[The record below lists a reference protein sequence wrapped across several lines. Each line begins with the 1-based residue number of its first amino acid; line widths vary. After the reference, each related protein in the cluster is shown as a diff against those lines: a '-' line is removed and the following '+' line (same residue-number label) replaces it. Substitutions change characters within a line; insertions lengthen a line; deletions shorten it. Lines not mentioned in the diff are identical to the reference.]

1 MDYDYTFELISSYW
15 FKGNWNRK
23 ESRAANAIMF
33 PDKSGLLTL
42 HYGKHHVTLVDEIKL
57 WFLDESFTDVVIV
70 CDDDDDDDEEEEE
83 EQGEE
88 PEREKEEVKEEVSDA
103 AEENKE
109 KTPEVVKDEKEEKD
123 KDKENEKEK
132 DKSDKEVV
140 KKEEEPKDSE
150 KKEEISTNKIDCDK
164 DRDLKKKVKKSKIL
178 LKAHRLILASCS
190 PLIRKILDNNISCSS
205 LDNLTIYFPGI
216 KASSMRHLLNF
227 LYTGQTCLKEIEIK
241 ELRELIKLLDIK
253 TDIWDE
259 PQTSYSG
266 VHPSNHKEYEP
277 ISTNM
282 HLDNRLSAESV
293 NLSKDIVLS
302 IDRRQKYVQ
311 NNIVLS
317 DNKRGGFVNGLTAHT
332 RVRTDTRGDP
342 FDYTNVDS
350 KHYSMEEAAV
360 NCTEELNINVD
371 VEDNSSDLEDS
382 GELHISTNEDSRS
395 PGSHVGTSRR
405 PVLTRRSSLNPVNLT
420 VEKNYRRNSVEE
432 RHINNDPDYDK
443 VNPIQKRVLSSNLY
457 KNHMAMSEKL
467 ASQFM
472 KATQPPSQGSNKRKA
487 SDIDEDYPSDRK
499 IYDDRYDDYKKYDS
513 EDSKIHPGYYLSK
526 NLTTYDDKTIDY
538 INKKSFEDENETDDE
553 FAGMAHTP
561 QNVPES
567 YLVTPHRKRRPG
579 FHNSPN
585 QSMPFVP
592 FYFSRDFPSQGNARI
607 KDENRSPDE
616 RERRSPS
623 DYHLVKE
630 SVDNPWTSYA
640 IRHPYNTGRGYDG
653 GRSSSSLGLDSR
665 KDGALQTNNP
675 NNETQDSKG
684 NSSSS
689 PVQGGNVSKMQQLR
703 EYKCEYCGKQFGMSW
718 NLKTH
723 LRVHT
728 GEKPFACRLCV
739 AMFKQKAHLLK
750 HLCSVHRNVISE
762 GSGKFN
768 CCFCTVS
775 FENLQE
781 LIRHLSGPHNN
792 LLLSK
797 NLHD

>member
-1 MDYDYTFELISSYW
+1 MC
-15 FKGNWNRK
+15 KGAAFNWNCRYL
-23 ESRAANAIMF
+23 SYVSNATMF

-42 HYGKHHVTLVDEIKL
+42 HYGKHHITLVDEIKL
-57 WFLDESFTDVVIV
+57 WFMDESFTDVVIV
-70 CDDDDDDDEEEEE
+70 CDDDDDDEEEEEE
-83 EQGEE
+83 EQPEE
-88 PEREKEEVKEEVSDA
+88 VEHEKEAAQDNSVKEEVKES
-103 AEENKE
+103 
-109 KTPEVVKDEKEEKD
+109 TEEK
-123 KDKENEKEK
+123 KNEGEESPAASSPAKEPESKP
-132 DKSDKEVV
+132 
-140 KKEEEPKDSE
+140 EEEPKESE
-150 KKEEISTNKIDCDK
+150 NKKEKDDEISTSKTECDK
-164 DRDLKKKVKKSKIL
+164 VRDLSSKKVKKSKIL

-190 PLIRKILDNNISCSS
+190 PLIRKILDNNVNVSS
-205 LDNLTIYFPGI
+205 DNLTIYFPGI

-227 LYTGQTCLKEIEIK
+227 LYTGQTCLKEVEIK

-253 TDIWDE
+253 TDIWDD
-259 PQTSYSG
+259 PHTSYTQG
-266 VHPSNHKEYEP
+266 VTPPGDKEYEP
-277 ISTNM
+277 IN
-282 HLDNRLSAESV
+282 
-293 NLSKDIVLS
+293 
-302 IDRRQKYVQ
+302 RRQKYVQ

-317 DNKRGGFVNGLTAHT
+317 DKRSGVVNGLNTHP
-332 RVRTDTRGDP
+332 RIRGDSRSDP
-342 FDYTNVDS
+342 FDYS
-350 KHYSMEEAAV
+350 KAEERGFKLEEPSAA
-360 NCTEELNINVD
+360 NCIEELNVNVD
-371 VEDNSSDLEDS
+371 VEENLSDPEES
-382 GELHISTNEDSRS
+382 GELNMSGNEDSRS

-405 PVLTRRSSLNPVNLT
+405 QILTRRRSSLNPVNLT

-432 RHINNDPDYDK
+432 RHITNDQEYDK
-443 VNPIQKRVLSSNLY
+443 GYCIQKKVLNSNLF
-457 KNHMAMSEKL
+457 KNHMPMSEKL
-467 ASQFM
+467 ASQFV
-472 KATQPPSQGSNKRKA
+472 KATQAPSLLNNKRKA
-487 SDIDEDYPSDRK
+487 SDLEEDYPNEAKSYEDRHEEYK
-499 IYDDRYDDYKKYDS
+499 RYDVD
-513 EDSKIHPGYYLSK
+513 EGKIRAGYYLNKTS
-526 NLTTYDDKTIDY
+526 TYDDKTIDY

-553 FAGMAHTP
+553 FSVMGQSH
-561 QNVPES
+561 QSLPEA

-592 FYFSRDFPSQGNARI
+592 FYFSRDFPSQGNTRI

-623 DYHLVKE
+623 EFHRVNE
-630 SVDNPWTSYA
+630 SVDNPWTSYGL
-640 IRHPYNTGRGYDG
+640 RHPYNTGRSFEGN
-653 GRSSSSLGLDSR
+653 RTSSSLGLDSR
-665 KDGALQTNNP
+665 KDGALQANNP
-675 NNETQDSKG
+675 NDLQEAKG

-689 PVQGGNVSKMQQLR
+689 PVQGNPSKMQQLR

-768 CCFCTVS
+768 CCFCPVS